1 VSDWYLDQA
10 LERSRERQQQ
20 AEQAW
25 LIHEALANAPRP
37 SGWREQVLV
46 GLGDLFVAVGHRL
59 QLSGGCSAAPP
70 MMDATDG
77 R

>member
-1 VSDWYLDQA
+1 MSDWYLDQA
-10 LERSRERQQQ
+10 LERYYERLDKAEHARVVQ
-20 AEQAW
+20 A
-25 LIHEALANAPRP
+25 ALAATPRQ
-37 SGWREQVLV
+37 SGWREQTLV

-59 QLSGGCSAAPP
+59 QLSGGCTAAPT